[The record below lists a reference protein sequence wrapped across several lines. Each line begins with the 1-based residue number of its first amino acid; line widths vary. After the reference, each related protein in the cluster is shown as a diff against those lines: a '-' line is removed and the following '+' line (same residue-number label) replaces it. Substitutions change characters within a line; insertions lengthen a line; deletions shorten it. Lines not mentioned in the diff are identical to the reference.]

1 DNTPTTTPAPEHA
14 GDTLDWICWQYYV
27 KEINLGTA
35 AMAIDP
41 KLLINN
47 TAMENGFL
55 LGPQSD
61 ENARG
66 TVETVLQANPGLAA
80 FPLSLPA
87 GLEILLPDIDAER
100 VENNT
105 VKLWD

>member
-1 DNTPTTTPAPEHA
+1 MAYYYRSKA

-41 KLLINN
+41 KLLMNDC
-47 TAMENGFL
+47 ALESGFL
-55 LGPQSD
+55 LGPRADDS
-61 ENARG
+61 ARG
-66 TVETVLQANPGLAA
+66 SVERVLLANPGLSAY
-80 FPLSLPA
+80 PLVLPA
-87 GLEILLPDIDAER
+87 GLNILLPDLDAGE
-100 VENNT
+100 VSDDA